1 MTTRV
6 IEEIEFEYRFY
17 DYKKEDIVDYII
29 RNGGEMVHDY
39 FLMNF
44 TVFYPLENEKDYVRL
59 RDENGRF
66 LFEIKTYRPDK
77 FAVVKTE

>member
-1 MTTRV
+1 
-6 IEEIEFEYRFY
+6 
-17 DYKKEDIVDYII
+17 
-29 RNGGEMVHDY
+29 MVHDY

-44 TVFYPLENEKDYVRL
+44 TVFYPLENDKDYVRL

-66 LFEIKTYRPDK
+66 LFEIKTYRSDK